1 MLGSIVKMQS
11 FSHLLAILLRFCHL
25 LKVEA
30 AAFGPDLSK
39 KCHKTIFQNVKC
51 LCTLAQSN

>member
-1 MLGSIVKMQS
+1 MRS
-11 FSHLLAILLRFCHL
+11 FSHLLTIRLLFCHL

-51 LCTLAQSN
+51 LYTLAQSN

>member
-1 MLGSIVKMQS
+1 MLGTIVKMQS

-39 KCHKTIFQNVKC
+39 KCHKTIFQNVNAC
-51 LCTLAQSN
+51 VL